1 VFLYL
6 FTLAWHFPFEK
17 ADLIGY
23 VGGLIFDFF
32 ILHLIKEIN
41 MMTYKNFNLKA
52 LLPVII
58 LLALIF
64 YKCSDDNSTE
74 PPPPTTIKIIVKS
87 ATDSAA
93 IAGANVVLYNANTGE
108 SVSRDFSGSDGIV
121 TFQASFAG
129 NYYVRISSQGY
140 EEVPQ
145 GSVSPI
151 PFSVSSG
158 KTISQTYY
166 MSVLPGTFGKI
177 DGTVNPQLSGFL
189 IVAKSSGMN
198 SEYHTYS
205 GPNGYFVLFNVPYD
219 SYEVDAIK
227 SGYQSINQPLVTLNS
242 GSSSATVEINVNQI
256 TGSTLTGKV
265 TFLAAENGIVD
276 ISLLDKIS
284 HSVVNGLTTLIDT
297 SRNYV
302 INNIPAGEYVAWASY
317 ENDGYVMDPDW
328 IFKNPGAL
336 YVSFAGDSSKV
347 RDFSVTDAI
356 TIISPTNL
364 PAEIIP
370 ALADSLIPTFSWNAY
385 PQTKEYIIEVRD
397 INGNLIWGGFK
408 ENGEIRHSQIPKEW
422 NSVEFNF
429 DGSAL
434 SQLQSGNIYQ
444 WRLYSDDDDAAGVQT
459 LLSSSED
466 LMGLFI
472 IP

>member
-1 VFLYL
+1 
-6 FTLAWHFPFEK
+6 
-17 ADLIGY
+17 
-23 VGGLIFDFF
+23 
-32 ILHLIKEIN
+32 
-41 MMTYKNFNLKA
+41 MMPYKNFYLKS
-52 LLPVII
+52 LLSLII
-58 LLALIF
+58 LLAMIS

-74 PPPPTTIKIIVKS
+74 PSPPTIIKIVVKS
-87 ATDSAA
+87 GTDSAA

-108 SVSRDFSGSDGIV
+108 SVSRNFSGTDGV
-121 TFQASFAG
+121 VNFENSFAG
-129 NYYVRISSQGY
+129 NYYVRIAAQGFK
-140 EEVPQ
+140 EVPE
-145 GSVSPI
+145 GSVSPV
-151 PFSVSSG
+151 PFSVSTG
-158 KTISQTYY
+158 QTISRTYY

-189 IVAKSSGMN
+189 IVAKSPGMN

-205 GPNGYFVLFNVPYD
+205 GPNGYFVLFNVPFD
-219 SYEVDAIK
+219 SYELDAIK
-227 SGYQSINQPLVTLNS
+227 SGYQSTNQPLVTLSS
-242 GSSSATVEINVNQI
+242 GSSSATVEISVTQI

-265 TFLAAENGIVD
+265 TFLAVENGIVD
-276 ISLLDKIS
+276 ISLLDKLS
-284 HSVVNGLTTLIDT
+284 HSVVNGLTTMIDT
-297 SRNYV
+297 SRDYV

-347 RDFSVTDAI
+347 IDFSVTDAI
-356 TIISPTNL
+356 TIISPTN
-364 PAEIIP
+364 PPGEITP
-370 ALADSLIPTFSWNAY
+370 ALADSVIPTFNWSAY
-385 PQTKEYIIEVRD
+385 PQTKEYIIEIRD

-434 SQLQSGNIYQ
+434 SQLQSGNVYQ
-444 WRLYSDDDDAAGVQT
+444 WRLYSDDDDAPNVQT

-472 IP
+472 TP